1 MRILSILLII
11 LNFSFAQS
19 QSSKNLLI
27 DKAPCTFEMTIA
39 ELTDNELNFKCDE
52 TYENQPFGIENFKIK
67 FIRNASIFVS
77 GNSLNGKSI
86 SLARKL
92 KTGDYVTIFDI
103 ENININGKK
112 SQEFK
117 TLIIKIIKP

>member
-1 MRILSILLII
+1 MKEI
-11 LNFSFAQS
+11 
-19 QSSKNLLI
+19 
-27 DKAPCTFEMTIA
+27 
-39 ELTDNELNFKCDE
+39 
-52 TYENQPFGIENFKIK
+52 YENQSFGIENFKIK
-67 FIRNASIFVS
+67 FIRNASILVS

-117 TLIIKIIKP
+117 TLVIKIFINKYASFFKVNDSCNEGSQLCYYPLFSVVKNSPRF